1 MLDKYREAVVCI
13 NREDEDSLMKNKR
26 YEIASQETF
35 TKMTTMYSLSQVQ
48 VFRAR
53 LIDTSDFRF
62 G

>member
-1 MLDKYREAVVCI
+1 
-13 NREDEDSLMKNKR
+13 MKNKR

-35 TKMTTMYSLSQVQ
+35 TKTTTMYSLSQVQ